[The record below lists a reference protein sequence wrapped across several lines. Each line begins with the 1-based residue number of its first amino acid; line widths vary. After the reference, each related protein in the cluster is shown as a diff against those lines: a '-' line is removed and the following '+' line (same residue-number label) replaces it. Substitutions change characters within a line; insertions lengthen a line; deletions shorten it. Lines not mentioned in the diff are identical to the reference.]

1 MKMEKVIK
9 CNAIM
14 NNLQDLWHQKI
25 IGFYEEHEMSSAKIE
40 ILSILDTK
48 EKVTLYEIARV
59 ISKPTS
65 NVSPTLRKMAN
76 KGLLTKQVSQSDR
89 RIVYFTISK
98 KGKEVLDASK
108 YFFDKLA
115 DELVSDETL
124 LDNLY
129 NSLDVYASMIKKNV

>member
-48 EKVTLYEIARV
+48 DKVTLYEIARV

-65 NVSPTLRKMAN
+65 NVSPTLRKMAV

-89 RIVYFTISK
+89 RIVYFMISK

-108 YFFDKLA
+108 QFFDKLA

-129 NSLDVYASMIKKNV
+129 NSLDIYASMIKKNV